1 MLSITMRKSVF
12 CAVALA
18 VGLSAGM
25 TRAQTT
31 LPAGTEI
38 HVRMDQELD
47 TGEVKAGQTFT
58 GTVSKPVVVGGK
70 TVVKQGTKVRG
81 RVVEAVSSG
90 RLKRP
95 ASITLQL
102 TSPAAASIK
111 LDGKSHLVR
120 NLALIGGGAAAGAI
134 IGGATEGKKGA
145 AIGAAVGA
153 GTGTA
158 VAFITGKNELQI
170 PAEAVV
176 PFTVGSGGAVATG
189 GEPASEQAQALKG
202 GTSGGGSGK
211 AAMASA
217 AGAGAAAAA
226 ALIFSDRDQQV
237 IRSFVREGKGLPP
250 GLAKRDRL
258 PPGLERQLRRNG
270 TLPPGLQKKVQ
281 PFPVALEEQL
291 PKIPSGYSRVFVA
304 GRALIL
310 DRNHKI
316 LDLMALVQ

>member
-1 MLSITMRKSVF
+1 LWALV
-12 CAVALA
+12 LA
-18 VGLSAGM
+18 VGLGAGVA
-25 TRAQTT
+25 RAQTT

-58 GTVSKPVVVGGK
+58 GTVAKAVVVGGK
-70 TVVKQGTKVRG
+70 TVVKQGTKVNG
-81 RVVEAVSSG
+81 RVAEAVSSG

-134 IGGATEGKKGA
+134 LGGATEGKKGA
-145 AIGAAVGA
+145 AVGAAIGGGA
-153 GTGTA
+153 GTA
-158 VAFITGKNELQI
+158 VAFITGKDELQI
-170 PAEAVV
+170 PAEAIV
-176 PFTVGSGGAVATG
+176 PFTVGSGGAVTTG
-189 GEPASEQAQALKG
+189 GGDAAPQTAQALRG
-202 GTSGGGSGK
+202 AGTSGAGK
-211 AAMASA
+211 VAM
-217 AGAGAAAAA
+217 GTAGAAAG

-270 TLPPGLQKKVQ
+270 TLPPGLQKRVE

-304 GRALIL
+304 GRAMIL